1 MKILPTYIDLKLTYF
16 IWYATNLLL
25 SDLLIFKLCFNDDNC
40 YTYLNSRVKNEIK
53 NIKDHIN
60 FGYTQIAPKDIRS
73 EIFLSWKNLPALKNC
88 RNPILY
94 NVLKLN

>member
-1 MKILPTYIDLKLTYF
+1 MKILPTCSDLKLSYF
-16 IWYATNLLL
+16 IWYTTNLLL
-25 SDLLIFKLCFNDDNC
+25 SGILFFKLCFNYDKCNIH
-40 YTYLNSRVKNEIK
+40 LISRVKNEI
-53 NIKDHIN
+53 IYRKDHLS

-73 EIFLSWKNLPALKNC
+73 EIFLSWKNLPALKNW